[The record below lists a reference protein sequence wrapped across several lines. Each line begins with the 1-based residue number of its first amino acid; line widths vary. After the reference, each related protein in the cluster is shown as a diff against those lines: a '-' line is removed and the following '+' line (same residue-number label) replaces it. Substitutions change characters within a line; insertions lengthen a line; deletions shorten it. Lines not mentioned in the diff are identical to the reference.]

1 MSSENQ
7 SSSDNAEG
15 SGTLIHQEQSEG
27 TLNLD
32 VGSTDTNKL
41 HDPQL
46 PSQSDSITNAEPDTS
61 KGGILKGIKTFFAKE
76 VEEVSNV
83 PTVKITF
90 HVHLPS
96 LNYVEGYPVIIGNIE
111 ELGNWEEPI
120 VKLKQLKS
128 EREHMH
134 SNHSHWYSDPIS
146 IQNDR
151 FENEIRYRYAY
162 FVPKPK
168 PEEKSKGITSI
179 FKKGDKSKDDEK
191 DKGESVDKK
200 KKGKDAEKDKIE
212 SVDKKKKGKDAENE
226 SSSKDSKKNKN
237 ELNMR
242 EDGNDLV
249 NETAKT
255 QANDTSTTE
264 DPSAKDGQDSIE
276 DQKNKETKS
285 DKKHKDTRNK
295 EEGDLYFEDEA
306 QIIDTLENFQPDTF
320 PEEHYSFLSV
330 TMTAVIQ
337 LNVDNRSFDWLKLFE
352 IARIIDPKFT
362 FIDAIQE
369 LRYNNIDDRVKNFLK
384 EFIKHAKPVVNLIKD
399 LNIYSN
405 IGRWLFSNCNS
416 FETLLFVWM
425 DVIDHTKDRD
435 FHLLRHFR
443 PRVDKLVSSSRAT
456 LLANQFSLIPEEL
469 CVEVAEI
476 FKAKALLLL
485 KHRSIEWDKNNS
497 EAILQIL
504 KDPQLDW
511 SKDEFLEAMGR
522 VSESSKHNLLL
533 TFPPLL
539 NYWFDSRFKT
549 LKTNKLPEICRNWY
563 FHLIE
568 LINGSDLHDSND
580 SKFIFAIYKNL
591 SNIFPIVGKYEN
603 IFNDMLK
610 VTVDHVMNCAVSD
623 ILSVTPQI
631 ATLEKEISVS
641 YGEMV
646 KTMLRKSVHKIDNNL
661 IKILLQVCGCD
672 NEILDIQSV
681 LSEDIVCSVMTNLEA
696 KGDIVKDHTKL
707 STTILNL
714 LNTFRFWR
722 LIFNATGRVEKLY
735 SHPYVKQ
742 VQRYIHEFA
751 KVMIGEDI
759 TLRSLNE
766 ILKYDTDILYQFFNF
781 SINNKEVISKD
792 LIKKHRKDCHGYLL
806 RMDQLRTFYDRFC
819 PIDKVKDVQKFLDD
833 ITNLNN
839 NLEYLALKDAL
850 SDNHWGIHKKN
861 MNSSRRAH
869 RIANSHEIGRS

>member
-7 SSSDNAEG
+7 SSSGNAEG

-41 HDPQL
+41 HDPQQ

-61 KGGILKGIKTFFAKE
+61 
-76 VEEVSNV
+76 
-83 PTVKITF
+83 
-90 HVHLPS
+90 
-96 LNYVEGYPVIIGNIE
+96 
-111 ELGNWEEPI
+111 
-120 VKLKQLKS
+120 
-128 EREHMH
+128 
-134 SNHSHWYSDPIS
+134 
-146 IQNDR
+146 
-151 FENEIRYRYAY
+151 
-162 FVPKPK
+162 
-168 PEEKSKGITSI
+168 
-179 FKKGDKSKDDEK
+179 DKSKDDEK

-200 KKGKDAEKDKIE
+200 KKGKDAEKDKNE
-212 SVDKKKKGKDAENE
+212 SVDKKKKVKDAENE
-226 SSSKDSKKNKN
+226 SSSNDSKKNKN

-242 EDGNDLV
+242 EDGNDLM

-255 QANDTSTTE
+255 QANDT
-264 DPSAKDGQDSIE
+264 
-276 DQKNKETKS
+276 
-285 DKKHKDTRNK
+285 
-295 EEGDLYFEDEA
+295 
-306 QIIDTLENFQPDTF
+306 
-320 PEEHYSFLSV
+320 
-330 TMTAVIQ
+330 
-337 LNVDNRSFDWLKLFE
+337 
-352 IARIIDPKFT
+352 
-362 FIDAIQE
+362 
-369 LRYNNIDDRVKNFLK
+369 
-384 EFIKHAKPVVNLIKD
+384 
-399 LNIYSN
+399 
-405 IGRWLFSNCNS
+405 
-416 FETLLFVWM
+416 
-425 DVIDHTKDRD
+425 
-435 FHLLRHFR
+435 HFR

-522 VSESSKHNLLL
+522 VSQSSKHNLLL

-591 SNIFPIVGKYEN
+591 SDIFPIVGKYEN

-672 NEILDIQSV
+672 NEILDIQSA

-766 ILKYDTDILYQFFNF
+766 ILKYDTDILHQFFNF

-833 ITNLNN
+833 ITNRNN

-869 RIANSHEIGRS
+869 RIANSHGGRKFRFKTIA